1 MTYKQ
6 GFAYW
11 SFVENREPDPGLLDA
26 AAEIGL
32 TGVDFLPEDLW
43 PRAKAAGIELVSIDG
58 HWPLE
63 VGFIDRDNHKEL
75 SDQVRRALQKAVD
88 HGASFVTVAS
98 GDRTDKTGADALEV
112 CVEGLVPLAEEAGQ
126 AGVTLLLE
134 PLNTKVDHAGH
145 ECDTTAWAAEVV
157 DRVGSAHLKILY
169 DFYHAQIM
177 EGDLIRTVEAN
188 LDRIAHL
195 HTAGVPGRH
204 EIDDDQ
210 QEINYRGVAEALRRF
225 GYSGYVMH
233 EFLPVG
239 DPVTSLKR
247 ARSLFA

>member
-1 MTYKQ
+1 MTFKQ

-11 SFVENREPDPGLLDA
+11 SFVENREPDPGLLDG

-32 TGVDFLPEDLW
+32 TGVDFLPEELW
-43 PRAKAAGIELVSIDG
+43 QRARSVGLELVTIDG

-63 VGFIDRDNHKEL
+63 IGFIDRDNHEAL
-75 SDQVRRALQKAVD
+75 TGQVMRALQKAVD
-88 HGASFVTVAS
+88 NSASFVTVAS
-98 GDRTDKTGADALEV
+98 GDRTDKTAGDALSM
-112 CVEGLVPLAEEAGQ
+112 CVDGVAPLVEEAAK

-157 DRVGSAHLKILY
+157 DRVGSPHLKILY

-177 EGDLIRTVEAN
+177 EGHLVRTVEAN
-188 LDRIAHL
+188 LDRIGHL

-204 EIDDDQ
+204 ELDDR
-210 QEINYRGVAEALRRF
+210 QEVNYRGIARALRGF
-225 GYSGYVMH
+225 GYSGYVVH
-233 EFLPVG
+233 EFLPTG
-239 DPVTSLKR
+239 DPILALKQ
-247 ARSLFA
+247 AHTVFA